1 MNLSV
6 TDVCVETGTELLPAV
21 LLKATPLFQINF
33 LPDLIQVKVLL
44 AAIEVLPT
52 FLHVPPDLV
61 AAEDSGMMPTVI
73 TITEIRNNLILTA

>member
-1 MNLSV
+1 
-6 TDVCVETGTELLPAV
+6 
-21 LLKATPLFQINF
+21 
-33 LPDLIQVKVLL
+33 VKVLL

-61 AAEDSGMMPTVI
+61 AAEDSGMMPTEI